1 MHKHNM
7 QNHRGFTLI
16 EVMVALVIFAVL
28 SVTLLVRLGDGLR
41 SESQLEEKTLASQ
54 VAENVLTDLRIRG
67 HKDWSVVNSDSAVV
81 EMADRKWNVKTTVK
95 DAEGDNLRQVD
106 VQVRSAGEKNSTG
119 YVLTGFIGKN

>member
-1 MHKHNM
+1 M
-7 QNHRGFTLI
+7 QNNHGFTLI

-54 VAENVLTDLRIRG
+54 VAENVLADLRIRS
-67 HKDWSVVNSDSAVV
+67 HKDWSVVSGDSSIV
-81 EMADRKWNVKTTVK
+81 EMADRKWNVKTVVK

-106 VQVRSAGEKNSTG
+106 VQVRSAGEKNSIS